1 MKPLRAVVARDRA
14 LARSAKALAVATTVL
29 VMAKSGPRVGFHI
42 PAQQNQ
48 TAKNAPGAEAAA
60 FVASV
65 PEELPP
71 GEKPESSCCGRGR
84 G

>member
-1 MKPLRAVVARDRA
+1 MKPLRAVVARDLT
-14 LARSAKALAVATTVL
+14 LARLAKALAVATTVL
-29 VMAKSGPRVGFHI
+29 VMAKSGARVDFHI

-60 FVASV
+60 FVAPA